1 MRYGRAVVWLLTGI
15 LAGMSPTVQTVEAAE
30 AAAQSKPPAS
40 SAAQGADGKTNTA
53 GTAMDEA
60 AWEAALAAGA
70 TVSAVH
76 GTVTPDPAAAQATP
90 DASAAAG
97 KADVT
102 PAANAGAA
110 QAERTV
116 ESPTANEKSDPA
128 QAAVTSDGG
137 AAMQQVQ
144 PAQQMQQESAVVQMT
159 PPEVQAAKTTAV
171 PNAPARVQEI
181 MQKFRLSGNPRSGAY
196 SWVYTSPTWTAEA
209 VSRPAA
215 GSSYFLLAGSENL
228 RFQSFDCDEVW
239 YFHEG
244 CGMRLTALLADG
256 AVRTFELGVGGAANA
271 INPIPGLDIGVDAGL
286 CLRMMADM
294 RARFGLSKDAASK
307 LRHYDV
313 LVPLVKKVFDFATK
327 EGVMIVLKSFG
338 KRYLGKTTA
347 KYVPFIGQGIAA
359 AAGYGMMRW
368 FARQYIEDC
377 YELARLARE
386 NAVTIDAEA
395 KVLP

>member
-1 MRYGRAVVWLLTGI
+1 MRYEKAAVWLLTGI
-15 LAGMSPTVQTVEAAE
+15 LAGMSPTVQTVD
-30 AAAQSKPPAS
+30 AAAQSKPSAS

-116 ESPTANEKSDPA
+116 ESPTANEKSDAA

-137 AAMQQVQ
+137 AAM
-144 PAQQMQQESAVVQMT
+144 QQMQQESAVVQMT
-159 PPEVQAAKTTAV
+159 PPEVQAAKTTV
-171 PNAPARVQEI
+171 IPNAPARVQEI

-209 VSRPAA
+209 ISRPAA

-244 CGMRLTALLADG
+244 CGMRLTVLAADG
-256 AVRTFELGVGGAANA
+256 TVRTFELGVGGAAM
-271 INPIPGLDIGVDAGL
+271 PMVLIPKGQIFAAENVDSAG
-286 CLRMMADM
+286 
-294 RARFGLSKDAASK
+294 
-307 LRHYDV
+307 Y
-313 LVPLVKKVFDFATK
+313 
-327 EGVMIVLKSFG
+327 SFISCMTIPALETAG
-338 KRYLGKTTA
+338 IRVWQREELLA
-347 KYVPFIGQGIAA
+347 KYPQAKEAIERYTDAPWGAA
-359 AAGYGMMRW
+359 RTQETAQAGGD
-368 FARQYIEDC
+368 IHG
-377 YELARLARE
+377 
-386 NAVTIDAEA
+386 
-395 KVLP
+395 

>member
-15 LAGMSPTVQTVEAAE
+15 LAGMSPTVQTVDAAT
-30 AAAQSKPPAS
+30 QSKPSAS

-76 GTVTPDPAAAQATP
+76 GTVTPDATTT
-90 DASAAAG
+90 
-97 KADVT
+97 V
-102 PAANAGAA
+102 NAGAA
-110 QAERTV
+110 QAEPTV
-116 ESPTANEKSDPA
+116 ESPTANEKSDAA
-128 QAAVTSDGG
+128 QAALTLDGG
-137 AAMQQVQ
+137 AAMQQMQ
-144 PAQQMQQESAVVQMT
+144 PAQQMQQEGTVVQMT

-209 VSRPAA
+209 ISRPAA

-244 CGMRLTALLADG
+244 CGMRLTVLGADG
-256 AVRTFELGVGGAANA
+256 TVRTFELGVGGAAM
-271 INPIPGLDIGVDAGL
+271 PMVLIPKGQIFAAENVDSAG
-286 CLRMMADM
+286 
-294 RARFGLSKDAASK
+294 
-307 LRHYDV
+307 Y
-313 LVPLVKKVFDFATK
+313 
-327 EGVMIVLKSFG
+327 SFISCMTIPALETAG
-338 KRYLGKTTA
+338 IRVWQREELLA
-347 KYVPFIGQGIAA
+347 KYPQAKEAIERYTDAPWGAA
-359 AAGYGMMRW
+359 RTQETAQAGGD
-368 FARQYIEDC
+368 IHG
-377 YELARLARE
+377 
-386 NAVTIDAEA
+386 
-395 KVLP
+395 

>member
-1 MRYGRAVVWLLTGI
+1 MRYEKAAVWLLTGI
-15 LAGMSPTVQTVEAAE
+15 LAGMSPTVQTVD

-76 GTVTPDPAAAQATP
+76 VTVTPDPAAAQATP

-116 ESPTANEKSDPA
+116 ESPTANEKSDAA
-128 QAAVTSDGG
+128 QAAVTSDIMEESASSYMGDEGG
-137 AAMQQVQ
+137 AVPSVQ
-144 PAQQMQQESAVVQMT
+144 PVQQESVVVQIT
-159 PPEVQAAKTTAV
+159 PSEVQAAKTTAV
-171 PNAPARVQEI
+171 SNTAARVQEI

-209 VSRPAA
+209 ISRPAA

-228 RFQSFDCDEVW
+228 RFQSFDCDEIW

-244 CGMRLTALLADG
+244 CGMRLTVLGADG
-256 AVRTFELGVGGAANA
+256 TVRTFELGVGGAAM
-271 INPIPGLDIGVDAGL
+271 PMVLIPKGQIFAAENVD
-286 CLRMMADM
+286 
-294 RARFGLSKDAASK
+294 S
-307 LRHYDV
+307 
-313 LVPLVKKVFDFATK
+313 
-327 EGVMIVLKSFG
+327 
-338 KRYLGKTTA
+338 
-347 KYVPFIGQGIAA
+347 
-359 AAGYGMMRW
+359 AGYSFISCMTIPALETAGIRVW
-368 FARQYIEDC
+368 QRE
-377 YELARLARE
+377 ELLARYPQAKEAIERYTDAPWGAARTQE
-386 NAVTIDAEA
+386 TAQAGGDIHG
-395 KVLP
+395 

>member
-1 MRYGRAVVWLLTGI
+1 MRYEKAAVWLLTGI
-15 LAGMSPTVQTVEAAE
+15 LAGMSPTVQTVD

-116 ESPTANEKSDPA
+116 ESPTANEKSDAA
-128 QAAVTSDGG
+128 QAAVTSDIMEESASSYMGDEGG
-137 AAMQQVQ
+137 AVPSVQ
-144 PAQQMQQESAVVQMT
+144 PVQQESVVVQIT
-159 PPEVQAAKTTAV
+159 PSEVQAAKTTAV
-171 PNAPARVQEI
+171 SNTAARVQEI

-209 VSRPAA
+209 ISRPAA

-244 CGMRLTALLADG
+244 CGMRLTVLGADG
-256 AVRTFELGVGGAANA
+256 TVRTFELGVGGAAM
-271 INPIPGLDIGVDAGL
+271 PMVLIPKGQIFAAENVDSTGYSFISCMTIPALETAGIRVWQREEL
-286 CLRMMADM
+286 L
-294 RARFGLSKDAASK
+294 
-307 LRHYDV
+307 
-313 LVPLVKKVFDFATK
+313 
-327 EGVMIVLKSFG
+327 
-338 KRYLGKTTA
+338 A
-347 KYVPFIGQGIAA
+347 KYPQAKEAIERYTDAPWGAA
-359 AAGYGMMRW
+359 RTQETAQAGGD
-368 FARQYIEDC
+368 IHG
-377 YELARLARE
+377 
-386 NAVTIDAEA
+386 
-395 KVLP
+395 

>member
-15 LAGMSPTVQTVEAAE
+15 LAGMSPTVQTVG

-53 GTAMDEA
+53 GTARDEA
-60 AWEAALAAGA
+60 AGEAALAAGA

-116 ESPTANEKSDPA
+116 ESPTANEKSDAA
-128 QAAVTSDGG
+128 QAVLTPDGG
-137 AAMQQVQ
+137 AAM
-144 PAQQMQQESAVVQMT
+144 QQMQQESAVVQMT

-209 VSRPAA
+209 ISRPAA
-215 GSSYFLLAGSENL
+215 GSRYFLLAGSENL

-244 CGMRLTALLADG
+244 CGMRLTVLAADG
-256 AVRTFELGVGGAANA
+256 TVRTFELRVGGASMPMVLIPKGQIFAAENIDSAGYSFISCMTIPALETAGIRVWQREELLAKYPQAKEA
-271 INPIPGLDIGVDAGL
+271 IERYTDAPWG
-286 CLRMMADM
+286 A
-294 RARFGLSKDAASK
+294 AR
-307 LRHYDV
+307 
-313 LVPLVKKVFDFATK
+313 TK
-327 EGVMIVLKSFG
+327 E
-338 KRYLGKTTA
+338 TA
-347 KYVPFIGQGIAA
+347 Q
-359 AAGYGMMRW
+359 AGGD
-368 FARQYIEDC
+368 IHG
-377 YELARLARE
+377 
-386 NAVTIDAEA
+386 
-395 KVLP
+395 

>member
-1 MRYGRAVVWLLTGI
+1 MRYEKAAVWLLTGI
-15 LAGMSPTVQTVEAAE
+15 LAGMSPTVQTVD

-116 ESPTANEKSDPA
+116 ESPTANEKSDAA
-128 QAAVTSDGG
+128 QAAVTSDIMEESASSYMGDEGG
-137 AAMQQVQ
+137 AVPSVQ
-144 PAQQMQQESAVVQMT
+144 PVQQESVVVQIT
-159 PPEVQAAKTTAV
+159 PSEVQAAKTTAV
-171 PNAPARVQEI
+171 SNTAARVQEI

-209 VSRPAA
+209 ISRPAA

-228 RFQSFDCDEVW
+228 RFQSFDCDEIW

-244 CGMRLTALLADG
+244 CGMRLTVLAADG
-256 AVRTFELGVGGAANA
+256 TVRTFELGVGGAAM
-271 INPIPGLDIGVDAGL
+271 PMVLIPKGQIFAAENVD
-286 CLRMMADM
+286 
-294 RARFGLSKDAASK
+294 S
-307 LRHYDV
+307 
-313 LVPLVKKVFDFATK
+313 
-327 EGVMIVLKSFG
+327 
-338 KRYLGKTTA
+338 
-347 KYVPFIGQGIAA
+347 
-359 AAGYGMMRW
+359 AGYSFISCMTIPALETAGIRVW
-368 FARQYIEDC
+368 QRE
-377 YELARLARE
+377 ELLARYPQAKEAIERYTDAPWGAARTQE
-386 NAVTIDAEA
+386 TAQAGGDIHG
-395 KVLP
+395 

>member
-1 MRYGRAVVWLLTGI
+1 MRYGKAAVWLLTGI
-15 LAGMSPTVQTVEAAE
+15 LAGMSPTVQTVDAAE

-116 ESPTANEKSDPA
+116 ESPTANEKSDAA

-137 AAMQQVQ
+137 AAM
-144 PAQQMQQESAVVQMT
+144 QQMQQESAVVQMT

-171 PNAPARVQEI
+171 PNAAARVQEI

-209 VSRPAA
+209 ISRPAA

-244 CGMRLTALLADG
+244 CGMRLTVLGADG
-256 AVRTFELGVGGAANA
+256 TVRTFELGVGGAAM
-271 INPIPGLDIGVDAGL
+271 PMVLIPKGQIFAAENVDSAG
-286 CLRMMADM
+286 
-294 RARFGLSKDAASK
+294 
-307 LRHYDV
+307 Y
-313 LVPLVKKVFDFATK
+313 
-327 EGVMIVLKSFG
+327 SFISCMTIPALETAG
-338 KRYLGKTTA
+338 IRVWQREELLA
-347 KYVPFIGQGIAA
+347 KYPQAKEAIERYTDAPWGAA
-359 AAGYGMMRW
+359 RTQETAQAGGD
-368 FARQYIEDC
+368 IHG
-377 YELARLARE
+377 
-386 NAVTIDAEA
+386 
-395 KVLP
+395 

>member
-15 LAGMSPTVQTVEAAE
+15 LAGMSPTVQTVD

-97 KADVT
+97 KADAT

-110 QAERTV
+110 QAERPA
-116 ESPTANEKSDPA
+116 ESPTANEKSDAA
-128 QAAVTSDGG
+128 QAVLTPDGG
-137 AAMQQVQ
+137 AAM
-144 PAQQMQQESAVVQMT
+144 QQMQQESAVVQMT

-209 VSRPAA
+209 ISRPAA

-244 CGMRLTALLADG
+244 CGMRLTVLAADG
-256 AVRTFELGVGGAANA
+256 TVRTFELGVGGAAM
-271 INPIPGLDIGVDAGL
+271 PMVLIPKGQIFAAENIDSAG
-286 CLRMMADM
+286 
-294 RARFGLSKDAASK
+294 
-307 LRHYDV
+307 Y
-313 LVPLVKKVFDFATK
+313 
-327 EGVMIVLKSFG
+327 SFISCMTIPALETAG
-338 KRYLGKTTA
+338 IRVWQREELLA
-347 KYVPFIGQGIAA
+347 KYPQAKEAIERYTDAPWGAA
-359 AAGYGMMRW
+359 RTQETAQAGGD
-368 FARQYIEDC
+368 IHG
-377 YELARLARE
+377 
-386 NAVTIDAEA
+386 
-395 KVLP
+395 

>member
-1 MRYGRAVVWLLTGI
+1 MRYGKAAVWLLTGI
-15 LAGMSPTVQTVEAAE
+15 LAGMSPTVQTVD

-40 SAAQGADGKTNTA
+40 SAVQGAGGKTNTA

-76 GTVTPDPAAAQATP
+76 GTVTPDPAAAQAAP
-90 DASAAAG
+90 DA
-97 KADVT
+97 T

-110 QAERTV
+110 QAERPA
-116 ESPTANEKSDPA
+116 EAPTANEKSDAA

-144 PAQQMQQESAVVQMT
+144 QEGTVVQMT

-171 PNAPARVQEI
+171 SNTAARVQEI

-209 VSRPAA
+209 ISRPAA

-244 CGMRLTALLADG
+244 CGMRLTVLGADG
-256 AVRTFELGVGGAANA
+256 TVRTFELGVGGAAM
-271 INPIPGLDIGVDAGL
+271 PMVLIPKGQIFAAENVDSAG
-286 CLRMMADM
+286 
-294 RARFGLSKDAASK
+294 
-307 LRHYDV
+307 Y
-313 LVPLVKKVFDFATK
+313 
-327 EGVMIVLKSFG
+327 SFISCMTIPALETAG
-338 KRYLGKTTA
+338 IRVWQREELLA
-347 KYVPFIGQGIAA
+347 KYPQAKEAIERYTDAPWGAA
-359 AAGYGMMRW
+359 RTQETAQAGGD
-368 FARQYIEDC
+368 IHG
-377 YELARLARE
+377 
-386 NAVTIDAEA
+386 
-395 KVLP
+395 

>member
-1 MRYGRAVVWLLTGI
+1 MRYEKAAVWLLTGI

-76 GTVTPDPAAAQATP
+76 GTVTPDPAAAQAAP
-90 DASAAAG
+90 DA
-97 KADVT
+97 T
-102 PAANAGAA
+102 PAANTGAA
-110 QAERTV
+110 QAERPA
-116 ESPTANEKSDPA
+116 ESPTANEKSDAA
-128 QAAVTSDGG
+128 QAALTPDGG
-137 AAMQQVQ
+137 AAM
-144 PAQQMQQESAVVQMT
+144 QQMQQESAVVQMT

-209 VSRPAA
+209 ISRPAA

-228 RFQSFDCDEVW
+228 RFQSFDCDEIW

-244 CGMRLTALLADG
+244 CGMRLTVLAADG
-256 AVRTFELGVGGAANA
+256 TVRTFELGVGGAAM
-271 INPIPGLDIGVDAGL
+271 PMVLIPKGQIFAAENVD
-286 CLRMMADM
+286 
-294 RARFGLSKDAASK
+294 S
-307 LRHYDV
+307 
-313 LVPLVKKVFDFATK
+313 
-327 EGVMIVLKSFG
+327 
-338 KRYLGKTTA
+338 
-347 KYVPFIGQGIAA
+347 
-359 AAGYGMMRW
+359 AGYSFISCMTIPALETAGIRVW
-368 FARQYIEDC
+368 QRE
-377 YELARLARE
+377 ELLARYPQAKEAIERYTDAPWGAARTQE
-386 NAVTIDAEA
+386 TAQAGGDIHG
-395 KVLP
+395 

>member
-76 GTVTPDPAAAQATP
+76 GTVTPDPAAAQAAP
-90 DASAAAG
+90 DA
-97 KADVT
+97 T

-110 QAERTV
+110 QAERPA
-116 ESPTANEKSDPA
+116 ESPTANETSDAA
-128 QAAVTSDGG
+128 QAALTLDGG
-137 AAMQQVQ
+137 AEMQQMQ
-144 PAQQMQQESAVVQMT
+144 PAQQMQQEGTVVQMT

-244 CGMRLTALLADG
+244 CGMRLTVLAADG
-256 AVRTFELGVGGAANA
+256 TVRTFELGVGGAAM
-271 INPIPGLDIGVDAGL
+271 PMVLIPKGQIFAAENVD
-286 CLRMMADM
+286 
-294 RARFGLSKDAASK
+294 S
-307 LRHYDV
+307 
-313 LVPLVKKVFDFATK
+313 
-327 EGVMIVLKSFG
+327 
-338 KRYLGKTTA
+338 
-347 KYVPFIGQGIAA
+347 
-359 AAGYGMMRW
+359 AGYSFISCMTIPALEPAGIRVW
-368 FARQYIEDC
+368 QRE
-377 YELARLARE
+377 ELLARYPQAKEVIERYTDAPWGAARTQE
-386 NAVTIDAEA
+386 TAQAGGDIHG
-395 KVLP
+395 

>member
-116 ESPTANEKSDPA
+116 ESPTANEKPDAA

-209 VSRPAA
+209 ISRPAA

-244 CGMRLTALLADG
+244 CGMRLTVLGADG
-256 AVRTFELGVGGAANA
+256 TVRTFELGVGGAAM
-271 INPIPGLDIGVDAGL
+271 PMVLIPKGQIFAAENVD
-286 CLRMMADM
+286 
-294 RARFGLSKDAASK
+294 S
-307 LRHYDV
+307 
-313 LVPLVKKVFDFATK
+313 
-327 EGVMIVLKSFG
+327 
-338 KRYLGKTTA
+338 
-347 KYVPFIGQGIAA
+347 
-359 AAGYGMMRW
+359 AGYSFISCMTIPALETAGIRVW
-368 FARQYIEDC
+368 QRE
-377 YELARLARE
+377 ELLARYPQAKEAIERYTDAPWGAARTQE
-386 NAVTIDAEA
+386 TAQAGGDIHG
-395 KVLP
+395 

>member
-1 MRYGRAVVWLLTGI
+1 MRYGKAAVWLLTGI
-15 LAGMSPTVQTVEAAE
+15 LAEMSPTVQTVD

-76 GTVTPDPAAAQATP
+76 GTVTSPDSAAAQAAP
-90 DASAAAG
+90 DA
-97 KADVT
+97 T

-110 QAERTV
+110 QAERPA
-116 ESPTANEKSDPA
+116 ESPTANEKSDAA
-128 QAAVTSDGG
+128 QAALTLDGG
-137 AAMQQVQ
+137 AEL
-144 PAQQMQQESAVVQMT
+144 QQMHQEGTVVQMT

-209 VSRPAA
+209 ISRPAA

-244 CGMRLTALLADG
+244 CGMRLTVLGADG
-256 AVRTFELGVGGAANA
+256 TVRTFELGVGGAAM
-271 INPIPGLDIGVDAGL
+271 PMVLIPKGQIFAAENVDSAG
-286 CLRMMADM
+286 
-294 RARFGLSKDAASK
+294 
-307 LRHYDV
+307 Y
-313 LVPLVKKVFDFATK
+313 
-327 EGVMIVLKSFG
+327 SFISCMTIPALETAG
-338 KRYLGKTTA
+338 IRVWQREELLA
-347 KYVPFIGQGIAA
+347 KYPQAKEAIERYTDAPWGAA
-359 AAGYGMMRW
+359 RTQETAQAGGD
-368 FARQYIEDC
+368 IHG
-377 YELARLARE
+377 
-386 NAVTIDAEA
+386 
-395 KVLP
+395 

>member
-1 MRYGRAVVWLLTGI
+1 MRYEKAAVWLLTGI
-15 LAGMSPTVQTVEAAE
+15 LAGMSPTVQTVD

-76 GTVTPDPAAAQATP
+76 GMVTPDPAAAQAAP
-90 DASAAAG
+90 DA
-97 KADVT
+97 T
-102 PAANAGAA
+102 PAENTGAA
-110 QAERTV
+110 QAERPA
-116 ESPTANEKSDPA
+116 ESPTANEKPDAA
-128 QAAVTSDGG
+128 QAVLTPDGG
-137 AAMQQVQ
+137 AAM
-144 PAQQMQQESAVVQMT
+144 QQMQQESAVVQMT

-209 VSRPAA
+209 ISRPAA

-244 CGMRLTALLADG
+244 CGMRLTVLAADG
-256 AVRTFELGVGGAANA
+256 TVRTFELGVGGAAM
-271 INPIPGLDIGVDAGL
+271 PMVLIPKGQIFAAENVDSAG
-286 CLRMMADM
+286 
-294 RARFGLSKDAASK
+294 
-307 LRHYDV
+307 Y
-313 LVPLVKKVFDFATK
+313 
-327 EGVMIVLKSFG
+327 SFISCMTIPALETAG
-338 KRYLGKTTA
+338 IRVWQREELLA
-347 KYVPFIGQGIAA
+347 KYPQAKEAIERYTDAPWGAA
-359 AAGYGMMRW
+359 RTQETAQAGGD
-368 FARQYIEDC
+368 IHG
-377 YELARLARE
+377 
-386 NAVTIDAEA
+386 
-395 KVLP
+395 

>member
-1 MRYGRAVVWLLTGI
+1 MRYGKAAVWLLTGI
-15 LAGMSPTVQTVEAAE
+15 LAGMSPTVQTVD

-76 GTVTPDPAAAQATP
+76 GTVTPDPAAAQAAP

-97 KADVT
+97 KADAT

-116 ESPTANEKSDPA
+116 ESPTANEKSTAAEATVTPDVMEDPA
-128 QAAVTSDGG
+128 SSYMDDEGG
-137 AAMQQVQ
+137 AMPSVQ
-144 PAQQMQQESAVVQMT
+144 PAQQMRQESAVVQMT
-159 PPEVQAAKTTAV
+159 TPEVQAETTTAV
-171 PNAPARVQEI
+171 SNAAARVQEI

-209 VSRPAA
+209 ISRPAA

-228 RFQSFDCDEVW
+228 RFQSFDCDEIW

-244 CGMRLTALLADG
+244 CGMRLTVLGADG
-256 AVRTFELGVGGAANA
+256 TVRTFELGVGGAAM
-271 INPIPGLDIGVDAGL
+271 PMVLIPKGQIFAAENVDSAGYSFISCMTIPAL
-286 CLRMMADM
+286 ETAGIRVWQREELLLRYPQA
-294 RARFGLSKDAASK
+294 KDLIERYTDA
-307 LRHYDV
+307 
-313 LVPLVKKVFDFATK
+313 PLV
-327 EGVMIVLKSFG
+327 
-338 KRYLGKTTA
+338 
-347 KYVPFIGQGIAA
+347 QGTVSNGASDTGMAANGTQSYPPDEAA
-359 AAGYGMMRW
+359 AKTLP
-368 FARQYIEDC
+368 QI
-377 YELARLARE
+377 
-386 NAVTIDAEA
+386 NAAAQTGGEVHG
-395 KVLP
+395 

>member
-15 LAGMSPTVQTVEAAE
+15 LAGMSPTVQTVD

-102 PAANAGAA
+102 PAENTGAA
-110 QAERTV
+110 QAERPA
-116 ESPTANEKSDPA
+116 ESPTANEKSDAA
-128 QAAVTSDGG
+128 QAALTLDGG
-137 AAMQQVQ
+137 AEM
-144 PAQQMQQESAVVQMT
+144 QQMQQEGTVVQMT
-159 PPEVQAAKTTAV
+159 PPEVQAAKTTV
-171 PNAPARVQEI
+171 IPNAPARVQEI

-209 VSRPAA
+209 ISRPAA

-228 RFQSFDCDEVW
+228 RFQSFDCDEIW

-244 CGMRLTALLADG
+244 CGMRLTVLGADG
-256 AVRTFELGVGGAANA
+256 TVRTFELGVGGAAM
-271 INPIPGLDIGVDAGL
+271 PMVLIPKGQIFAAENVD
-286 CLRMMADM
+286 
-294 RARFGLSKDAASK
+294 S
-307 LRHYDV
+307 
-313 LVPLVKKVFDFATK
+313 
-327 EGVMIVLKSFG
+327 
-338 KRYLGKTTA
+338 
-347 KYVPFIGQGIAA
+347 
-359 AAGYGMMRW
+359 AGYSFISCMTIPALETAGIRVW
-368 FARQYIEDC
+368 QRE
-377 YELARLARE
+377 ELLARYPQAKEAIERYTDAPWGAARTQE
-386 NAVTIDAEA
+386 TAQAGGDIHG
-395 KVLP
+395 

>member
-1 MRYGRAVVWLLTGI
+1 MRYEKAAVWLLTGI
-15 LAGMSPTVQTVEAAE
+15 LAGMSPTVQTVDAAE

-40 SAAQGADGKTNTA
+40 SAVQGAGGKTNTA

-76 GTVTPDPAAAQATP
+76 GTVTP

-116 ESPTANEKSDPA
+116 ESPTANEKSDAA

-137 AAMQQVQ
+137 AAMQQ
-144 PAQQMQQESAVVQMT
+144 MQQEGTVVQMT

-209 VSRPAA
+209 ISRPAA

-244 CGMRLTALLADG
+244 CGMRLTVLGADG
-256 AVRTFELGVGGAANA
+256 TVRTFELGVGGAAM
-271 INPIPGLDIGVDAGL
+271 PMVLIPKGQIFAAENVD
-286 CLRMMADM
+286 
-294 RARFGLSKDAASK
+294 S
-307 LRHYDV
+307 
-313 LVPLVKKVFDFATK
+313 
-327 EGVMIVLKSFG
+327 
-338 KRYLGKTTA
+338 
-347 KYVPFIGQGIAA
+347 
-359 AAGYGMMRW
+359 AGYSFISCMTIPALETAGIRVW
-368 FARQYIEDC
+368 QRE
-377 YELARLARE
+377 ELLARYPQAKEAIERYTDAPWGAARTQE
-386 NAVTIDAEA
+386 TAQAGGDIHG
-395 KVLP
+395 

>member
-1 MRYGRAVVWLLTGI
+1 MRYEKAAVWLLTGI
-15 LAGMSPTVQTVEAAE
+15 LAGMSPTVQTVD

-102 PAANAGAA
+102 PAENAGAA

-116 ESPTANEKSDPA
+116 ESPTTNEKSEAA
-128 QAAVTSDGG
+128 QAALTPDGG
-137 AAMQQVQ
+137 AA
-144 PAQQMQQESAVVQMT
+144 MQQESAVVQMT

-171 PNAPARVQEI
+171 PNATARVQEI

-209 VSRPAA
+209 ISRPAA

-244 CGMRLTALLADG
+244 CGMRLTVLGADG
-256 AVRTFELGVGGAANA
+256 TVRTFELGVGGAAM
-271 INPIPGLDIGVDAGL
+271 PMVLIPKGQI
-286 CLRMMADM
+286 
-294 RARFGLSKDAASK
+294 FAAENIDS
-307 LRHYDV
+307 
-313 LVPLVKKVFDFATK
+313 
-327 EGVMIVLKSFG
+327 
-338 KRYLGKTTA
+338 
-347 KYVPFIGQGIAA
+347 
-359 AAGYGMMRW
+359 AGYSFISCMTIPALETAGIRVW
-368 FARQYIEDC
+368 QRE
-377 YELARLARE
+377 ELLARYPQAKEAIERYTDAPWGAAR
-386 NAVTIDAEA
+386 TQEA
-395 KVLP
+395 AQAGGDIHG

>member
-1 MRYGRAVVWLLTGI
+1 MQYGRAAVWLLTGI
-15 LAGMSPTVQTVEAAE
+15 LAGMSPTVQTVDAAE

-102 PAANAGAA
+102 PAENTGAA
-110 QAERTV
+110 QAERPA
-116 ESPTANEKSDPA
+116 ESPTANEKSDAA

-209 VSRPAA
+209 ISRPAA

-244 CGMRLTALLADG
+244 CGMRLTVLGADG
-256 AVRTFELGVGGAANA
+256 TVRTFELGVGGAAM
-271 INPIPGLDIGVDAGL
+271 PMVLIPKGQIFAAENVD
-286 CLRMMADM
+286 
-294 RARFGLSKDAASK
+294 S
-307 LRHYDV
+307 
-313 LVPLVKKVFDFATK
+313 
-327 EGVMIVLKSFG
+327 
-338 KRYLGKTTA
+338 
-347 KYVPFIGQGIAA
+347 
-359 AAGYGMMRW
+359 AGYSFISCMTIPALETAGIRVW
-368 FARQYIEDC
+368 QRE
-377 YELARLARE
+377 ELLARYPQAKEAIERYTDAPWGAARTQE
-386 NAVTIDAEA
+386 TAQAGGDIHG
-395 KVLP
+395 

>member
-1 MRYGRAVVWLLTGI
+1 MRYEKAAVWLLTGI
-15 LAGMSPTVQTVEAAE
+15 LAGMSPTVQTVD

-76 GTVTPDPAAAQATP
+76 GTVTPDPAAAQAAP
-90 DASAAAG
+90 DA
-97 KADVT
+97 T
-102 PAANAGAA
+102 PEANTGAA
-110 QAERTV
+110 QAERPA
-116 ESPTANEKSDPA
+116 ESPTANEKSDAA

-137 AAMQQVQ
+137 AAM
-144 PAQQMQQESAVVQMT
+144 QQMQQESAVVQMT

-209 VSRPAA
+209 ISRPAA

-228 RFQSFDCDEVW
+228 RFQSFDCDEIW

-244 CGMRLTALLADG
+244 CGMRLTVLGADG
-256 AVRTFELGVGGAANA
+256 TVRTFELGVGGAAM
-271 INPIPGLDIGVDAGL
+271 PMVLIPKGQIFAAENVD
-286 CLRMMADM
+286 
-294 RARFGLSKDAASK
+294 S
-307 LRHYDV
+307 
-313 LVPLVKKVFDFATK
+313 
-327 EGVMIVLKSFG
+327 
-338 KRYLGKTTA
+338 
-347 KYVPFIGQGIAA
+347 
-359 AAGYGMMRW
+359 AGYSFISCMTIPALETAGIRVW
-368 FARQYIEDC
+368 QRE
-377 YELARLARE
+377 ELLARYPQAKEAIERYTDAPWGAARTQE
-386 NAVTIDAEA
+386 TAQAGGDIHG
-395 KVLP
+395 

>member
-15 LAGMSPTVQTVEAAE
+15 LAGTSPTVQTVD

-76 GTVTPDPAAAQATP
+76 GTVTPDPAAAQAAP
-90 DASAAAG
+90 
-97 KADVT
+97 DVT

-116 ESPTANEKSDPA
+116 ESPTANEKSDAA
-128 QAAVTSDGG
+128 QAAVTSDIMEESASSYMGDEGG
-137 AAMQQVQ
+137 AVPSVQ
-144 PAQQMQQESAVVQMT
+144 PVQQESVVVQIT
-159 PPEVQAAKTTAV
+159 PSEVQAAKTTAV
-171 PNAPARVQEI
+171 SNTAARVQEI

-209 VSRPAA
+209 ISRPAA

-244 CGMRLTALLADG
+244 CGMRLTVLAADG
-256 AVRTFELGVGGAANA
+256 TVRTFELGVGGAAM
-271 INPIPGLDIGVDAGL
+271 PMVLIPKGQIFAAENVDSAG
-286 CLRMMADM
+286 
-294 RARFGLSKDAASK
+294 
-307 LRHYDV
+307 Y
-313 LVPLVKKVFDFATK
+313 
-327 EGVMIVLKSFG
+327 SFISCMTIPALETAG
-338 KRYLGKTTA
+338 IRVWQREELLA
-347 KYVPFIGQGIAA
+347 KYPQAKEAIERYTDAPWGAA
-359 AAGYGMMRW
+359 RTQETAQAGGD
-368 FARQYIEDC
+368 IHG
-377 YELARLARE
+377 
-386 NAVTIDAEA
+386 
-395 KVLP
+395 

>member
-76 GTVTPDPAAAQATP
+76 GTVTPPDSAAAQAAP
-90 DASAAAG
+90 DA
-97 KADVT
+97 T

-116 ESPTANEKSDPA
+116 ESPTTNEKSD
-128 QAAVTSDGG
+128 AALAALTPDGG
-137 AAMQQVQ
+137 AA
-144 PAQQMQQESAVVQMT
+144 MQQESAVVQMT

-171 PNAPARVQEI
+171 PNATARVQEI

-209 VSRPAA
+209 ISRPAA

-244 CGMRLTALLADG
+244 CGMRLTVLAADG
-256 AVRTFELGVGGAANA
+256 TVRTFELGVGGAAM
-271 INPIPGLDIGVDAGL
+271 PMVLIPKGQIFAAENVDSAG
-286 CLRMMADM
+286 
-294 RARFGLSKDAASK
+294 
-307 LRHYDV
+307 Y
-313 LVPLVKKVFDFATK
+313 
-327 EGVMIVLKSFG
+327 SFISCMTIPALETAG
-338 KRYLGKTTA
+338 IRVWQREELLA
-347 KYVPFIGQGIAA
+347 KYPQAKEAIERYTDAPWGAA
-359 AAGYGMMRW
+359 RTQETAQVGGD
-368 FARQYIEDC
+368 IHG
-377 YELARLARE
+377 
-386 NAVTIDAEA
+386 
-395 KVLP
+395 

>member
-1 MRYGRAVVWLLTGI
+1 MRYEKAAVWLLTGI
-15 LAGMSPTVQTVEAAE
+15 LAGMSPTVQTVD

-116 ESPTANEKSDPA
+116 ESPTANEKSDAA
-128 QAAVTSDGG
+128 QAAVTSDIMEESASSYMGDEGG
-137 AAMQQVQ
+137 AVPSVQ
-144 PAQQMQQESAVVQMT
+144 PVQQESVVVQIT
-159 PPEVQAAKTTAV
+159 PSEVQAAKTTAV
-171 PNAPARVQEI
+171 SNTAARVQEI

-209 VSRPAA
+209 ISRPAA

-244 CGMRLTALLADG
+244 CGMRLTVLGADG
-256 AVRTFELGVGGAANA
+256 TVRTFELGVGGAAM
-271 INPIPGLDIGVDAGL
+271 PMVLIPKGQIFAAENIDPAGYSFIS
-286 CLRMMADM
+286 CMT
-294 RARFGLSKDAASK
+294 
-307 LRHYDV
+307 
-313 LVPLVKKVFDFATK
+313 VPALETAGIRVWQR
-327 EGVMIVLKSFG
+327 EEL
-338 KRYLGKTTA
+338 LA
-347 KYVPFIGQGIAA
+347 KYPQAKEAIERYTDAPWGAA
-359 AAGYGMMRW
+359 RTQETAQAGGD
-368 FARQYIEDC
+368 IHG
-377 YELARLARE
+377 
-386 NAVTIDAEA
+386 
-395 KVLP
+395 

>member
-1 MRYGRAVVWLLTGI
+1 MRYEKAAVWLLTGI
-15 LAGMSPTVQTVEAAE
+15 LAGMSPTVQTVD

-116 ESPTANEKSDPA
+116 ESPTANEKSDAA
-128 QAAVTSDGG
+128 QAAVTSDIMEESASSYMGDEGG
-137 AAMQQVQ
+137 AVPSVQ
-144 PAQQMQQESAVVQMT
+144 PVQQESVVVQIT
-159 PPEVQAAKTTAV
+159 PSKVQAAKTTAV
-171 PNAPARVQEI
+171 SNTAVRVQEI

-256 AVRTFELGVGGAANA
+256 AVRTFELGVGGAAM
-271 INPIPGLDIGVDAGL
+271 PMVLIPKGQIFAAENIDPAGYSFIS
-286 CLRMMADM
+286 CMT
-294 RARFGLSKDAASK
+294 
-307 LRHYDV
+307 
-313 LVPLVKKVFDFATK
+313 VPALETAGIRVWQR
-327 EGVMIVLKSFG
+327 EEL
-338 KRYLGKTTA
+338 LA
-347 KYVPFIGQGIAA
+347 KYPQAKEAIERYTDAPWGAA
-359 AAGYGMMRW
+359 RTQETAQAGGDVRG
-368 FARQYIEDC
+368 
-377 YELARLARE
+377 
-386 NAVTIDAEA
+386 
-395 KVLP
+395 

>member
-1 MRYGRAVVWLLTGI
+1 MWYGRAVVWLLTGI
-15 LAGMSPTVQTVEAAE
+15 LSGMSPTVQTVEAAE

-76 GTVTPDPAAAQATP
+76 GTVTPDPAAAQAAP
-90 DASAAAG
+90 DA
-97 KADVT
+97 T
-102 PAANAGAA
+102 PAANTGAA
-110 QAERTV
+110 QAERPA
-116 ESPTANEKSDPA
+116 ESPTANETSDAA
-128 QAAVTSDGG
+128 QAALTLDGG
-137 AAMQQVQ
+137 AAMQQMQ
-144 PAQQMQQESAVVQMT
+144 PAQQMQQEGTVVQMT

-209 VSRPAA
+209 ISRPAA

-244 CGMRLTALLADG
+244 CGMRLTVLGADG
-256 AVRTFELGVGGAANA
+256 TVRTFELGVGGTAMPMVLIPKGQIFAAENVDSA
-271 INPIPGLDIGVDAGL
+271 GYSFISCMTIPALETAGIRVWQREEL
-286 CLRMMADM
+286 L
-294 RARFGLSKDAASK
+294 
-307 LRHYDV
+307 
-313 LVPLVKKVFDFATK
+313 
-327 EGVMIVLKSFG
+327 
-338 KRYLGKTTA
+338 A
-347 KYVPFIGQGIAA
+347 KYPQAKEAIERYTDAPWGAA
-359 AAGYGMMRW
+359 RTQETAQAGGD
-368 FARQYIEDC
+368 IHG
-377 YELARLARE
+377 
-386 NAVTIDAEA
+386 
-395 KVLP
+395 